1 MARQMTRPVIDI
13 KRVPAG
19 EQELESVMADVFLWV
34 FSKYP
39 NPKSSLNEAHTFGES
54 ELAEY
59 NLGTTASQEV
69 KKDGTAA

>member
-1 MARQMTRPVIDI
+1 MARKMTRPVIDI

-19 EQELESVMADVFLWV
+19 DRELESVMADVFLWV

-39 NPKSSLNEAHTFGES
+39 QPKSSSTEADTLVES
-54 ELAEY
+54 EIVGY
-59 NLGTTASQEV
+59 NLETTTPKEV